1 MIRGHEKLVNEK
13 SRDEFNKE
21 LIKTLQKIVTPKRL
35 NKIYDRVISLQSNQQ
50 NLQRQ
55 QYVLGVIQEYIK
67 EIDGY
72 LDEL

>member
-1 MIRGHEKLVNEK
+1 VNEK
-13 SRDEFNKE
+13 SREEFNKE

-35 NKIYDRVISLQSNQQ
+35 NKIYDRVISLQSNHQ

-55 QYVLGVIQEYIK
+55 QYVLGVIQDYIK

-72 LDEL
+72 LNEK

>member
-1 MIRGHEKLVNEK
+1 MVNEK

-35 NKIYDRVISLQSNQQ
+35 NKIYDHVISLQTNQ
-50 NLQRQ
+50 NNYQRQ
-55 QYVLGVIQEYIK
+55 QYVLGVIQDYIK

-72 LDEL
+72 LNEI

>member
-1 MIRGHEKLVNEK
+1 MVNEK